1 MCAGEAEMGQ
11 GRCINVKV
19 FAEVWNIKLIY
30 VRFIALSISK
40 VLGYTIDITISI
52 GQKGQILA
60 ITT

>member
-11 GRCINVKV
+11 GRCIYVKV
-19 FAEVWNIKLIY
+19 FTEVWNIKLIY

>member
-1 MCAGEAEMGQ
+1 MGQ
-11 GRCINVKV
+11 GRCIYVKV

-52 GQKGQILA
+52 GRKGQILA